1 MTQFVVL
8 MSREVNEVS
17 QSSLN
22 RRLTQI
28 FGMLLG
34 IGIAVWVLRG
44 FGILSFIPGGII
56 WLLILG
62 AIAVGIISYAQRTW
76 WRF

>member
-1 MTQFVVL
+1 
-8 MSREVNEVS
+8 VS

-62 AIAVGIISYAQRTW
+62 AITVGIISYAQRTW

>member
-1 MTQFVVL
+1 M
-8 MSREVNEVS
+8 S

-22 RRLTQI
+22 RRLIQI
-28 FGMLLG
+28 VGILLG
-34 IGIAVWVLRG
+34 ISVAVWVLRG

-56 WLLILG
+56 WLLLLG
-62 AIAVGIISYAQRTW
+62 AIAIGIISYAQRTW

>member
-1 MTQFVVL
+1 M
-8 MSREVNEVS
+8 S

-28 FGMLLG
+28 LGILLG

-44 FGILSFIPGGII
+44 FGILSFMPGGII
-56 WLLILG
+56 WLLILA

>member
-1 MTQFVVL
+1 
-8 MSREVNEVS
+8 VS

-22 RRLTQI
+22 RRLIQI
-28 FGMLLG
+28 VGILLG
-34 IGIAVWVLRG
+34 ISVAVWVLRG

-56 WLLILG
+56 WLLLVG
-62 AIAVGIISYAQRTW
+62 AIAIGIISYAQRTW